1 MIWYENEVQR
11 LEKERAALTYEP
23 KLLFYGSS
31 SIRLWDSLNDDFAD
45 YQPVNLGFGGS
56 TLAAS
61 DWLPTAVLT
70 SPEGNTPAAQ
80 MAASM
85 KDYFKDFSDLH
96 VTIKNVFAS
105 PDGKKLAIEWDW
117 AITRRKDGKRGVS
130 HDAII
135 VDLQGAKIASWRE
148 YYDPAASGEANP

>member
-1 MIWYENEVQR
+1 VNRTKYF
-11 LEKERAALTYEP
+11 LLAAL
-23 KLLFYGSS
+23 LLMPALGVAQQSS
-31 SIRLWDSLNDDFAD
+31 VRQLVERQARAWEKQDF
-45 YQPVNLGFGGS
+45 S
-56 TLAAS
+56 LAAS

-80 MAASM
+80 MPASM

-117 AITRRKDGKRGVS
+117 AITRKKDGKRGVS

-135 VDLQGAKIASWRE
+135 VDLLGGKIASWRE

>member
-1 MIWYENEVQR
+1 LKRTKYF
-11 LEKERAALTYEP
+11 LFAAL
-23 KLLFYGSS
+23 LLTPAFGVAQQTAA
-31 SIRLWDSLNDDFAD
+31 RQLVERQARAWEKQDF
-45 YQPVNLGFGGS
+45 

-61 DWLPTAVLT
+61 DWLPTSVLM

-85 KDYFKDFSDLH
+85 KDYFKDFSDLQ

-117 AITRRKDGKRGVS
+117 AITRKKDGKRGVS

-135 VDLQGAKIASWRE
+135 VDLAGGKIASWRE